1 MKICGLMKVT
11 LLDYPGHVACTA
23 FTGGCNF
30 RCPFCYN
37 SELIDMNAP
46 AVMEID
52 ELYKFLESRVGRL
65 EGVAFTGGEPTLH
78 PELPDV
84 MRHIKGY
91 FGMEIKLDTN
101 GTNPDMLYEILCEGI
116 AEYVAMD
123 IKASPDNYGK
133 AAGIDISREMMAKIT
148 SSKDMLIKG
157 GPVVHEFRTTVVGG
171 LHGDEDFE
179 GIRDYIKGAANYF
192 LQRYT
197 ENDNVLCKDRGFYPQ
212 SKEDL
217 ERYLEIVKPAVGHAA
232 IRGVD

>member
-1 MKICGLMKVT
+1 MDDIFSSFFGGGFSGRGSRSQRRGNDLRHDVT
-11 LLDYPGHVACTA
+11 LSLED
-23 FTGGCNF
+23 
-30 RCPFCYN
+30 
-37 SELIDMNAP
+37 
-46 AVMEID
+46 AV
-52 ELYKFLESRVGRL
+52 
-65 EGVAFTGGEPTLH
+65 
-78 PELPDV
+78 
-84 MRHIKGY
+84 
-91 FGMEIKLDTN
+91 FGKKMEIKLDTN

-157 GPVVHEFRTTVVGG
+157 GPAVHEFRTTVVGG

-197 ENDNVLCKDRGFYPQ
+197 ENDNVLCKDRGFYSP
-212 SKEDL
+212 SKEEL